1 MDTARRKYK
10 LHDGQSGAALTIR
23 VTPRSSRDE
32 VSDIQEDGTVKI
44 RLKASGPDENI
55 NQALLKFLSD
65 LLGVQTGKLEIVAG
79 DSGMDKLVTVMGI
92 DAGQL
97 QKRILRSLGAGN

>member
-10 LHDGQSGAALTIR
+10 LHDGQLGAALTIR

-44 RLKASGPDENI
+44 RLKASGPDNNI
-55 NQALLKFLSD
+55 NQALVRFLSD
-65 LLGVQTGKLEIVAG
+65 LLGVQTGNLEIVAG
-79 DSGMDKLVTVMGI
+79 GAGMDKLVTVTGM
-92 DAGQL
+92 DASQL
-97 QKRILRSLGAGN
+97 QKRILRSLGGGN